1 MPIFYMSYS
10 TKQKESIELNDTYVN
25 QWPKASLYA
34 TQQLEGT
41 RQATSQSSCLVL
53 QKGIWKFDSPR
64 SKSSVSNRALLVP
77 VVLYWSGWISQ
88 YLLLTITATFLL
100 YLIARI
106 TY

>member
-1 MPIFYMSYS
+1 MPVFYMSYS
-10 TKQKESIELNDTYVN
+10 TKWKETIELNDTYVN
-25 QWPKASLYA
+25 QWQKASLYA

-41 RQATSQSSCLVL
+41 RQATSQASCFVL

-64 SKSSVSNRALLVP
+64 SKSSVSNQALLVP

-88 YLLLTITATFLL
+88 YLLLAITATFLL

>member
-1 MPIFYMSYS
+1 MPVFYMSYS
-10 TKQKESIELNDTYVN
+10 TKRKETIELNDTYVN
-25 QWPKASLYA
+25 QWQKASLYA

-41 RQATSQSSCLVL
+41 RQATSQASCFVL

-64 SKSSVSNRALLVP
+64 SKSSVSNQALLVP

-88 YLLLTITATFLL
+88 YLLLAITATFLL